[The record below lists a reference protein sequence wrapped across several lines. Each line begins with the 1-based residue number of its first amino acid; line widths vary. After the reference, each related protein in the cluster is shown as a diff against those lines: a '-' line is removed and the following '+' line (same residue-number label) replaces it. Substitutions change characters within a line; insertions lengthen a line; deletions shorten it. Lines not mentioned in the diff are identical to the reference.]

1 MNITK
6 FMNITKEKLKLFQ
19 VISEIIIPEL
29 SFANQKIFLVFKFPE
44 FIETIL

>member
-19 VISEIIIPEL
+19 VISEIIPEL